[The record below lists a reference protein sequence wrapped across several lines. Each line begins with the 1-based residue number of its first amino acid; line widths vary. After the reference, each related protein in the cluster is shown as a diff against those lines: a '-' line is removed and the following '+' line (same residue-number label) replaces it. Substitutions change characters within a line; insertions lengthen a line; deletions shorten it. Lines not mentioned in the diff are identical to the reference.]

1 MEKSNQLLLEIRINE
16 KTVVRELVNVNKD
29 YVR

>member
-16 KTVVRELVNVNKD
+16 KTVARELVNVNKD